1 MTSDFEQWWHA
12 EGSGLAPHPDE
23 DHEEHARRVAEV
35 AWILSQSTQPAIHT
49 DYGLSFSDLRNLI
62 CGDSVQ
68 LSRHH
73 TASIP
78 HDVLGEFLQA
88 KPDKMLGVELLDA
101 FRKLRFLIAEH
112 VDDPE
117 KMLNE
122 IDCGLIGIDDLMRLQ
137 TIVDRLCALSGVLD
151 PKADSP
157 RTSRSKAI

>member
-1 MTSDFEQWWHA
+1 MINFETWWRDQ
-12 EGSGLAPHPDE
+12 GSGMAPHRDE
-23 DHEEHARRVAEV
+23 DKEEHTRRVSEV
-35 AWILSQSTQPAIHT
+35 AWLKSQDVSPLISV

-62 CGDSVQ
+62 CGDSVE

-73 TASIP
+73 TVNIP
-78 HDVLGEFLQA
+78 HNVLGEFLQA

-101 FRKLRFLIAEH
+101 FRKLRFLNAEH
-112 VDDPE
+112 IDQPE
-117 KMLNE
+117 KLLNE

>member
-1 MTSDFEQWWHA
+1 MNFQTWWN
-12 EGSGLAPHPDE
+12 ECGSGMRPHRDE
-23 DHEEHARRVAEV
+23 DSSEHVRRVSEF
-35 AWILSQSTQPAIHT
+35 AWLKSQDVSSAVRV
-49 DYGLSFSDLRNLI
+49 DYCLSFSDLRSLV
-62 CGDSVQ
+62 CGDSVE

-73 TASIP
+73 TATIP
-78 HDVLGEFLQA
+78 HNVLEEFLQA
-88 KPDKMLGVELLDA
+88 KPDKLLGQELLDA
-101 FRKLRFLIAEH
+101 FRKLRFFIAEH

-122 IDCGLIGIDDLMRLQ
+122 IDCGLVGIDDLMRLQ